1 MQPGQMMPGGGMQM
15 PGQPGMAPVVPQAAQ
30 FAPAQPPAM
39 PPGGQ
44 GGAPGVDVNAIM
56 TRDVDMESIRKQ
68 AEEISAMNAARK
80 KDTDFYSFKTGD
92 NWFRVLPPWS
102 DAAAQRGAWSKFHCS
117 HHQLLGNQHSSCWEK
132 SYPNYGFTCP
142 ICQVIDVYSQY
153 MGGSL
158 DNMTPRSYQYVNSV
172 IYDTQDMG
180 RTMLYR
186 RLKPYVLRLPVSVF
200 SGLVQL
206 MSMPYVGSIL
216 NLQTGWIMLVK
227 KPVSF
232 QGKNSYTWQQTMQG
246 PLAGDPNTMQQ
257 ILSGMHDLDSF
268 ANFGIPTVEKLQNQM
283 KIAETLAQQCLQ
295 MTGYHPEQLGLNLQ
309 LTVPNIVGQTH
320 GAAAPAMGQMG
331 MPGQQFG
338 PQAGQQFAPQPPAPA
353 MGPPNQFQN
362 TAPGVGGPSSMP
374 MPAMA
379 GQPATGVPQSAPQP
393 APVGSSVAAP
403 AGVGPMGMMPPVGGA
418 PAAMAPAPTPAPM
431 AAQPQQNMWAAPG
444 APAGAPVMGP
454 GVPPGAPMMAPGPM
468 PAGVPVQMPMP
479 APVPMPMPA
488 PAPQAGALPQ
498 PPAMPGQGGP
508 QSPFPPAPA
517 PQQAATSPTD
527 GAGEPAKKGKSK
539 GEAKAKAD
547 KVPCPAC
554 GNEYSGQRG
563 LATHLNKS
571 AKCKAVAESQ
581 PSATPA
587 TPAAAPAAVP
597 APAPAPAPAGM
608 AAPNWQQPPF
618 SQ

>member
-44 GGAPGVDVNAIM
+44 GGAPGVDVNSIM
-56 TRDVDMESIRKQ
+56 ARDVDMESIRKQ
-68 AEEISAMNAARK
+68 AEEISTMNAARK

-309 LTVPNIVGQTH
+309 LTVPDIVGQTH

-353 MGPPNQFQN
+353 VGVMGPPNQFQN

-418 PAAMAPAPTPAPM
+418 PAAVAPAPTPAPM
-431 AAQPQQNMWAAPG
+431 LAQPQQNMWAPPAVPG
-444 APAGAPVMGP
+444 APVGAPAMGP
-454 GVPPGAPMMAPGPM
+454 GVVPPGAPMMAPGPM
-468 PAGVPVQMPMP
+468 PAGAP
-479 APVPMPMPA
+479 APMPMPA

-517 PQQAATSPTD
+517 PQQVATSPTD

-539 GEAKAKAD
+539 GKAKAD
-547 KVPCPAC
+547 KVLCPAC

-563 LATHLNKS
+563 LTTHLNKS
-571 AKCKAVAESQ
+571 AKCKAVA
-581 PSATPA
+581 TPA
-587 TPAAAPAAVP
+587 TPAAVPAAVP